1 MIEVT
6 LRLKPRGR
14 AGGRGGLT
22 IIMVHHNHTHQSPC
36 RLMTLQGGINLRHD
50 SQETR
55 KIDTAAQLKYLKKK
69 MEEAVIIIRFN
80 VSDAMSVTEF

>member
-1 MIEVT
+1 MFEIYFIFSLDQVLILHDRGDLAVEAA
-6 LRLKPRGR
+6 RASGR
-14 AGGRGGLT
+14 AGGARLT

-55 KIDTAAQLKYLKKK
+55 KIDTAAQLKY
-69 MEEAVIIIRFN
+69 F
-80 VSDAMSVTEF
+80 